1 MGLFGSVYSSLLQMK
16 IGLRTSG
23 HLLVGVVRIY
33 SRKAKYLLADCSEA
47 LIKVKDAFRPG
58 EKNERE
64 PSRQET
70 AMLDTFHNGIL
81 LPNRA
86 EECSGVQYYDGKTCT

>member
-1 MGLFGSVYSSLLQMK
+1 MK

-47 LIKVKDAFRPG
+47 LIKVKNAFRPG
-58 EKNERE
+58 EESEGKL
-64 PSRQET
+64 SVT
-70 AMLDTFHNGIL
+70 AMFNMFNKKNQHLRLRLSALRFL
-81 LPNRA
+81 ML
-86 EECSGVQYYDGKTCT
+86 CL